1 MRKIRFRAK
10 YLKTGEWVEGYYA
23 LLHPAIEGDHG
34 KVVGYG
40 ESHSI
45 FNDEPGN
52 RSNGGYWRT
61 VDEKTLCQYT
71 GKTDRNGR
79 HIFERD
85 ILKMKDKEI
94 FRVVYWNNDRSAFFA
109 QRTNGGD
116 EPLALLDLKDWEVV
130 GDLFSE

>member
-1 MRKIRFRAK
+1 MRKIRFRGK
-10 YLKTGEWVEGYYA
+10 DLKTGEWVEGYYA
-23 LLHPAIEGDHG
+23 LRHPAIAGDRG
-34 KVVGYG
+34 EVVGYG
-40 ESHSI
+40 ESHGI

-79 HIFERD
+79 HIFECD

-94 FRVVYWNNDRSAFFA
+94 FCDVYWNNYRSAFFV
-109 QRTNGGD
+109 QCTNDGD
-116 EPLALLDLKDWEVV
+116 EPLALLDLKDWEIV

>member
-1 MRKIRFRAK
+1 MRKIRFRGK
-10 YLKTGEWVEGYYA
+10 DLKTGEWVEGYYA

-61 VDEKTLCQYT
+61 VDENTLCQYT

-79 HIFERD
+79 HIFEHD

-94 FRVVYWNNDRSAFFA
+94 FRDVYWNNDRSAFFA